1 MACQGH
7 DHSGPGPHVHINLT
21 RKRKKPKVDYHGY
34 DPSISVL
41 ADDPRLSPPPPW
53 FGVNFHPSQPV
64 SNSWLEWSGAD
75 VAMFDISRNQMV
87 PISLESSLQ
96 KDKRR
101 KRQHRSDSEDG
112 AMVEVG
118 TPPAPV
124 PPPPWASE
132 GSAGGGGSVSS
143 AAAAAAKMTLF
154 PPARNEWNDSR
165 GMELDGAREPPPAA
179 AGLSSSAS
187 SSPAAATASAPV
199 TFPLL
204 VRTATTVT
212 TASTSSGSSSR
223 SGANARR
230 SNSVAGAGAG
240 AGAGVGDSQPGSAA
254 GSLDG
259 PSSEED
265 PSPMPTRSSSAA
277 AQDAIEGGSARN
289 SNKNL
294 SKLNRMRKSMYQ
306 EKLKESIAHLEEL
319 IQLVKTLPGS
329 ASLSGARGA
338 SAAQRALLI
347 AALGGDSTLSPSGE
361 HALCEH
367 ARGAAPAP
375 LTVPAASDG
384 FDPAAAKERLEREMR
399 DRANVRRMRVLL
411 EQGEELRASI
421 ATTALRL
428 IAVNLDL
435 LAGLAAGL
443 VALQRAAAG
452 DPARLATALR
462 QAIAPLSDAQ
472 CAALRTLAA
481 PHELE
486 RLHTRVHALR
496 RLVAAAGRA
505 LVVPEVR
512 STNTLLT
519 SLLSDKKQVDKL
531 IMHVVDVHE
540 LMDFS
545 PPLQSLLQQ
554 LKDGLPFCR
563 PRADQ
568 PPASKNR

>member
-1 MACQGH
+1 M
-7 DHSGPGPHVHINLT
+7 
-21 RKRKKPKVDYHGY
+21 
-34 DPSISVL
+34 
-41 ADDPRLSPPPPW
+41 
-53 FGVNFHPSQPV
+53 
-64 SNSWLEWSGAD
+64 
-75 VAMFDISRNQMV
+75 
-87 PISLESSLQ
+87 
-96 KDKRR
+96 
-101 KRQHRSDSEDG
+101 
-112 AMVEVG
+112 
-118 TPPAPV
+118 
-124 PPPPWASE
+124 
-132 GSAGGGGSVSS
+132 
-143 AAAAAAKMTLF
+143 
-154 PPARNEWNDSR
+154 
-165 GMELDGAREPPPAA
+165 
-179 AGLSSSAS
+179 
-187 SSPAAATASAPV
+187 
-199 TFPLL
+199 L
-204 VRTATTVT
+204 VRTATSATSST
-212 TASTSSGSSSR
+212 TASTWSGSSSR
-223 SGANARR
+223 SGATGGARR
-230 SNSVAGAGAG
+230 SSSSSGAGAGAG
-240 AGAGVGDSQPGSAA
+240 AGASAGVGDSQPGSAA

-259 PSSEED
+259 EEGSEEE
-265 PSPMPTRSSSAA
+265 PSPRPRRSSSAA
-277 AQDAIEGGSARN
+277 AQDGGAEGGSARI

-306 EKLKESIAHLEEL
+306 EKLKESIAHVEEL

-329 ASLSGARGA
+329 ASLSGARGASA

-375 LTVPAASDG
+375 LTLPAASDG
-384 FDPAAAKERLEREMR
+384 FDPAAAAERLEREMR

-452 DPARLATALR
+452 DPARMATALR
-462 QAIAPLSDAQ
+462 QALAPLSDAQ

-486 RLHTRVHALR
+486 RLHVRVLALR
-496 RLVAAAGRA
+496 RLVAAAGRV

-545 PPLQSLLQQ
+545 PPLDRLLQQ
-554 LKDGLPFCR
+554 LRDGLPFCR
-563 PRADQ
+563 PRAEH
-568 PPASKNR
+568 PAAPKPTKNT